1 MLTISQVTELTG
13 VSQRTLHYYD
23 EINLLK
29 PTQTTEAGYRL
40 YDNAALERL
49 QHVLLF
55 KELGFPLRDIA
66 RLLDDPAFDRTKAL
80 EQHLQLLQL
89 KKQHLE
95 NLIDLTRWLCLMG
108 TNHLDFTGFD
118 NKQIDEYAAQ
128 AKATYGKT
136 EAYKEYEQRFLTQDS
151 ARQAQTGQD
160 FMALLSRFGA
170 HLGEAPESPEV
181 QALVAELQAY
191 ITEHFYTCTDQILA
205 SFANLYDGGGSFTQ
219 NIDKAGGSG
228 TAALAAQAIRHYT
241 RHI

>member
-1 MLTISQVTELTG
+1 MLTISQVAELTG

-23 EINLLK
+23 EIDLLK

-80 EQHLQLLQL
+80 EQHLKLLQL

-95 NLIDLTRWLCLMG
+95 NLIDLTRGLCLMG

-118 NKQIDEYAAQ
+118 HKQIDEYAAQ